1 MSALTSYAT
10 SAHHFRQND
19 AGDSTLRSPNEAKVQ
34 TLGALWELP
43 GALVEEWTH
52 ILEQLFK

>member
-1 MSALTSYAT
+1 MRQAHTTFAKMMREIRRYA
-10 SAHHFRQND
+10 R
-19 AGDSTLRSPNEAKVQ
+19 RNEAKVQ